1 MRIGIIGGSGFD
13 QPNILN
19 ELKRLKVHTP
29 YGRLSGFVAT
39 GKIEGVDC
47 VVLSRHGDMHSI
59 LPSDVNFRAN
69 IYALKELGVTHILA
83 TTACG
88 SLKEDIK
95 PGDFVFIDQFI
106 DMTKKRPQT
115 FYEGQ
120 DVCHIPMAKPF
131 CDYLSELLIENAV
144 KLGLRHHS
152 KGTVVTIEGPRFSS
166 RAESNLFRA
175 WGCDVINMTT
185 VPECVLAREA
195 GIHYASIAMA
205 TDYDCWRIDEE
216 SVTAEMVSKIMK
228 ENVANVKKLIFNVIP
243 LIKDI
248 NCKSHCVDSV
258 KWSIM

>member
-1 MRIGIIGGSGFD
+1 MKIGIIGGSGFESPD
-13 QPNILN
+13 ILK
-19 ELKRLKVHTP
+19 ELKKIKVHTP
-29 YGRLSGFVAT
+29 YGRLSGLVSI
-39 GKIEGVDC
+39 GKIEGIDC

-88 SLKEDIK
+88 SLKEEIK
-95 PGDFVFIDQFI
+95 PGDFVFVDQFI
-106 DMTKKRPQT
+106 DMTKKRSQT

-120 DVCHIPMAKPF
+120 DVCHIPMAEPF
-131 CDYLSELLIENAV
+131 CDYLRELLVENATT
-144 KLGLRHHS
+144 LNLRHHS

-166 RAESNLFRA
+166 RAESNLFRSF
-175 WGCDVINMTT
+175 GCDVVNMTT

-195 GIHYASIAMA
+195 GIHYAAIAMA

-216 SVTAEMVSKIMK
+216 SVTAEMVEKVMK
-228 ENVANVKKLIFNVIP
+228 SNVLNVKRLILNVIP
-243 LIKDI
+243 LIKET

>member
-1 MRIGIIGGSGFD
+1 MKIGIIGGSGFD
-13 QPNILN
+13 NPEILK
-19 ELKRLKVHTP
+19 ELKKIKVHTP
-29 YGRLSGFVAT
+29 YGRLSSFVSI
-39 GKIEGVDC
+39 GKVEGIDC

-88 SLKEDIK
+88 SLKEEIK
-95 PGDFVFIDQFI
+95 QGDFVFIDQFI
-106 DMTKKRPQT
+106 DMTKKRSQT

-120 DVCHIPMAKPF
+120 DICHIPMAEPF
-131 CDYLSELLIENAV
+131 CDYLRKLLTDNAV

-152 KGTVVTIEGPRFSS
+152 KGTVITIEGPRFSS
-166 RAESNLFRA
+166 RAESNLFRS
-175 WGCDVINMTT
+175 WKCDVINMTT

-195 GIHYASIAMA
+195 GIHYAAIAMV

-216 SVTAEMVSKIMK
+216 SVTADMVGKIMN
-228 ENVANVKKLIFNVIP
+228 ENVANVKRLILSVIP
-243 LIKDI
+243 QIKEI

-258 KWSIM
+258 KRSIL